1 MKVSK
6 NINSIKTNIIIY
18 KIKKMVFLINKVQVS
33 QLKIIKLLWLIQKK
47 KKLNKFKMNNKKQKR
62 TKLIKMK

>member
-18 KIKKMVFLINKVQVS
+18 KIKKMVFLINKVQVF

>member
-6 NINSIKTNIIIY
+6 IINSIKTNIIIY